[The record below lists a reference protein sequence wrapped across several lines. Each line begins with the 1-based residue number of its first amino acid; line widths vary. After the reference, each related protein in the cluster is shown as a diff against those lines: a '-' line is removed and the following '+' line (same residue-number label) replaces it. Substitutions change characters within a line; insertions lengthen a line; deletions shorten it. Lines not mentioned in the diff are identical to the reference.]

1 MFKFAIKHM
10 MVRRARVLLVML
22 SIVISASVAL
32 LSFNIAQ
39 QVSEGIIS
47 TAAYYDIIV
56 GPAGSATQ
64 LAMNTMFFTDAPL
77 GTIDYA
83 YVEELQNSGMV
94 NQAVP
99 FTMGDSYNGA
109 AIVGTTP
116 DFLEGRKLKSGDM
129 FNSDYEAVV
138 GSAVASK
145 YGIALGDSLVTSHG
159 LSAGGSEH
167 GAAPLKVV
175 GILQKTG
182 TAYDN
187 AIFTGYETVWATHGS
202 QADSKVVQNMSA
214 SRETLSGAPAHGVSS
229 RAASEGGDEAESEF
243 HEEAAG
249 HDHGESGEICAILVK
264 SKSFNDYY
272 RLMEHYG
279 DNASLLCINPA
290 TVLRE
295 VLDQVDMSAQ
305 IVYILCGVIL
315 LMNLMVISVITL
327 LNMYDAQK
335 EIALMRLIGVGMK
348 RIGQLY
354 LIENGIMGL
363 MATLISLAISHGGL
377 ALMNGWVS
385 SMGIVLNATKIY
397 GLEWAILAVVFVI
410 SVLPTM
416 LRIGHMAKRDGV
428 R

>member
-47 TAAYYDIIV
+47 TAAYYDIII

-64 LAMNTMFFTDAPL
+64 LAMNTMFFTDTPL
-77 GTIDYA
+77 GTIDYS
-83 YVEELQNSGMV
+83 YVEELENSGMV
-94 NQAVP
+94 NQVVP

-109 AIVGTTP
+109 AIVGTTK

-129 FNSDYEAVV
+129 FESDYEAVV
-138 GSAVASK
+138 GSAVASR
-145 YGIALGDSLVTSHG
+145 YGISIGDSLVTSHG

-187 AIFTGYETVWATHGS
+187 VIFTGYETVWATHGS
-202 QADSKVVQNMSA
+202 HDEAETVQTASA
-214 SRETLSGAPAHGVSS
+214 SRETLSGAPAHA
-229 RAASEGGDEAESEF
+229 AASQTTAEAGEVTEGDF
-243 HEEAAG
+243 HEEAD
-249 HDHGESGEICAILVK
+249 HDHAESREICAILVK

-363 MATLISLAISHGGL
+363 MATVIALAISHGGL
-377 ALMNGWVS
+377 VLMNGWMS
-385 SMGIVLNATKIY
+385 SMGIVLNATKVY